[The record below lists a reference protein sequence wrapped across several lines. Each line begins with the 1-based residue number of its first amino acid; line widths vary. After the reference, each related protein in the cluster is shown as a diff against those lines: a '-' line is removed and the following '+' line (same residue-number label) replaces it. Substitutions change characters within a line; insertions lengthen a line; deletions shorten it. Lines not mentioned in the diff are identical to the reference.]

1 MLGHNSF
8 DFALTPT
15 NRVFMANVTTSG
27 IYKWTNGKW
36 ADGQAPNWTTD
47 TRTWDYEGYT
57 ITQTSHK
64 TQHDLDSGWVF
75 NYRDTVIAT
84 DKDGK
89 QIHEIKG
96 PTLTYDDKTSATKFS
111 KIDPNRNILANAMQA
126 DLDNYLSPS
135 APSGYFTP
143 SAPNSGSG
151 GGTTGSEDTD
161 PNDCASENRNVN
173 TDETCG
179 DCISGYSEDDD
190 SNCVIDEPEDE
201 PEEEKKTNWLLYGGI
216 AAVAVFALMA

>member
-57 ITQTSHK
+57 ITQTSRK
-64 TQHDLDSGWVF
+64 QAPKVGDPFV
-75 NYRDTVIAT
+75 YKYQDTVIAT

-89 QIHEIKG
+89 QIHEIVG
-96 PTLTYDDKTSATKFS
+96 PTLTYDDKTNKFS
-111 KIDPNRNILANAMQA
+111 DIDPDRNTLATAMQ
-126 DLDNYLSPS
+126 NYLDDADPDSDPDTDPDTDS
-135 APSGYFTP
+135 DTD
-143 SAPNSGSG
+143 
-151 GGTTGSEDTD
+151 TDTD
-161 PNDCASENRNVN
+161 PNDCASENRVKE
-173 TDETCG
+173 TDDSCG
-179 DCISGYSEDDD
+179 DCLSGYT
-190 SNCVIDEPEDE
+190 EDE
-201 PEEEKKTNWLLYGGI
+201 TGACVADSDETEEKKTNWLLWGGL
-216 AAVAVFALMA
+216 AAVGVLALTM